1 MADPTITSATLLC
14 SAKGNSAGQIQW
26 WLFNIGLAVAQ
37 TSINVTKLKE
47 AGPGT
52 GTLIGLIDAGG
63 VDSGKGAIVLDGA
76 VTGLTL
82 AADSTT
88 EIKFFNTQD
97 GANGAAT
104 KEITALDLAVV
115 FAV

>member
-1 MADPTITSATLLC
+1 MADPTIKSATLLC

-26 WLFNIGLAVAQ
+26 WLFNIDLAVAQ
-37 TSINVTKLKE
+37 TSINVSKLKDE
-47 AGPGT
+47 GPGT
-52 GTLIGLIDAGG
+52 GTLIGLIDAGAA
-63 VDSGKGAIVLDGA
+63 DSGKGAIEINVGT
-76 VTGLTL
+76 TGLTL

-97 GANGAAT
+97 GANGATA
-104 KEITALDLAVV
+104 KGITALDLAVV